1 VSEKMGMERI
11 FIFYSLIMIGVM
23 MVIYSIDALFGHR
36 IYILLAR
43 LLRFKIDD
51 VKQTQDKVDNILKR
65 KVK

>member
-1 VSEKMGMERI
+1 
-11 FIFYSLIMIGVM
+11 